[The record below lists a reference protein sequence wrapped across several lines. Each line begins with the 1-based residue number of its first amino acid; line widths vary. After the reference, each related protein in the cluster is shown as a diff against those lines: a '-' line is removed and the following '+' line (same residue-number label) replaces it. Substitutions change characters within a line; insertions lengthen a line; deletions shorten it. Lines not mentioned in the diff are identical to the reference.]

1 MSGSSA
7 PAAPETLRWPRLPPA
22 LGFLTGMVDVIGW
35 LSLSHFYSANITGD
49 LTQSVSYLLPGETPH
64 MLQILAVP
72 VFFVGLVVAYS
83 LSRTYGADSPATMRA
98 LLLVQAAVLLALC
111 FAAGVAGPVI
121 ASKAWSDVAVGV
133 LAVLAISLSNT
144 AMHLMN
150 KSAPTTWALT
160 ANCVTAAVAILNIVT
175 GHGSA
180 EERDRDARTWRAI
193 VPTVLWFLLGG
204 LLGVLAV
211 RGLHARAWLAPLVTA
226 LLLWALLWPR
236 ATERAIAGG

>member
-1 MSGSSA
+1 MSGSD
-7 PAAPETLRWPRLPPA
+7 PRAAPSDLRWPGLPPA
-22 LGFLTGMVDVIGW
+22 LGFLTGMIDVIGW

-64 MLQILAVP
+64 MLQIIAVP

-83 LSRTYGADSPATMRA
+83 LSRRYGAESPATMRA
-98 LLLVQAAVLLALC
+98 LLLIQAAVLLALC
-111 FAAGVAGPVI
+111 LAAGVAGPVP
-121 ASKAWSDVAVGV
+121 ASKAVSDVAVGV
-133 LAVLAISLSNT
+133 LAVLVISLSNT

-160 ANCVTAAVAILNIVT
+160 ANCVTASVAILNLLT

-180 EERDRDARTWRAI
+180 EERSRDARTWRVI
-193 VPTVLWFLLGG
+193 VPTVLLFLLGG
-204 LLGVLAV
+204 LVGVLAM
-211 RGLHARAWLAPLVTA
+211 RGPYPRAWLVPLVTA
-226 LLLWALLWPR
+226 LLLWVLLWPR